1 MTWTRSLAF
10 PIAAAVAL
18 VVAAPAHASISGFKY
33 LRIDGVEQ
41 DLNDRIG
48 RTSSDKTHVI
58 SYKDCLAY
66 TGFINLYWNVTR
78 TVPVTLKYVVKM
90 SFPGGSCT
98 IDMSGT
104 TDESCAGIQASGDL
118 TTNGQE
124 LKVPLLSL
132 EAITGGCA
140 KGQESDTTLY
150 FIVDEGT
157 SAGSSSSIASE
168 TFVFTVDQKP
178 PNAVKVDE
186 ALAGDQN
193 LKVSWT
199 DPDNTGESSVR
210 YNVYWSKNELTS
222 ANFTSAEGHDGP
234 LTEKSF
240 QITDLTNDT
249 PYWFGVTA
257 LDEFDNESTL
267 PETAIGTGTP
277 VTVEDFLDVYK
288 AAGGKEVGCAGG
300 AATGGSGLAW
310 LLAGQVAAWAAWA
323 ARRRGRGA

>member
-1 MTWTRSLAF
+1 MTWTRRLAC
-10 PIAAAVAL
+10 PIVAAATLLVA
-18 VVAAPAHASISGFKY
+18 VPVFASISGFKY

-48 RTSSDKTHVI
+48 RTSADKTHVI
-58 SYKDCLAY
+58 SYKDCVDY
-66 TGFINLYWNVTR
+66 TGFINLYWSVTR
-78 TVPVTLKYVVKM
+78 TVPVTVKYVVKM
-90 SFPGGSCT
+90 SFPDGTCT
-98 IDMSGT
+98 IDLSGT

-150 FIVDEGT
+150 FIVDEGA

-168 TFVFTVDQKP
+168 TLVFTVDQKA

-186 ALAGDQN
+186 ALEGDQN

-199 DPDNTGESSVR
+199 DPDNTGESNVR
-210 YNVYWSKNELTS
+210 YKLYWSKTQLTES
-222 ANFTSAEGHDGP
+222 NYSSAEGSDGP
-234 LTEKSF
+234 LTEKSY

-277 VTVEDFLDVYK
+277 VTVADFLDVYK

-310 LLAGQVAAWAAWA
+310 LLAGQVATWAAWA